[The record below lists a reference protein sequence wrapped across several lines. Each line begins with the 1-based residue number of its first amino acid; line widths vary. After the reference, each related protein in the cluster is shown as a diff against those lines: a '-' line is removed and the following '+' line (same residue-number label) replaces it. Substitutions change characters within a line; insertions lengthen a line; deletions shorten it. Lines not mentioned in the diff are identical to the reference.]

1 MQINYF
7 LITLSF
13 VVPIVKI
20 LFEIKDAKK
29 VAVKPILISW
39 LASGLLG
46 SLVQFVAHNSAFV
59 ERNVYLII
67 IIVGFAAE
75 KIVQFVD
82 KNINK
87 VLRTLVETLIE
98 NIKGV
103 FKPKSDKNKDE

>member
-13 VVPIVKI
+13 VVPIIKI
-20 LFEIKDAKK
+20 LFELKDAKK

-39 LASGLLG
+39 IASGLLG

-75 KIVQFVD
+75 KIVEFVD

-87 VLRTLVETLIE
+87 VLKTLVETLIE
-98 NIKGV
+98 NIKNV
-103 FKPKSDKNKDE
+103 FKTKSNNKNE

>member
-13 VVPIVKI
+13 VAPIIKI
-20 LFEIKDAKK
+20 LFELKDAKK

-39 LASGLLG
+39 IASGLLG

-75 KIVQFVD
+75 KIVEFVD

-87 VLRTLVETLIE
+87 VLKTLVETLIE
-98 NIKGV
+98 NIKNV
-103 FKPKSDKNKDE
+103 FKTKSNNKNE